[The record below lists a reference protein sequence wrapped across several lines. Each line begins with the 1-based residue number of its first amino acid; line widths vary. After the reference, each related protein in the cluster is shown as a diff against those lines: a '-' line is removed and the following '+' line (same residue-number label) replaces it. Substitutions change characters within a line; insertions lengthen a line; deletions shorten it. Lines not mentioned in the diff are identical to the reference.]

1 MQGMLSHLESSPVP
15 PEEIRFG
22 VILNGGVSLAVW
34 MGGTVHELD
43 RLTKQ
48 RAPAYARLL
57 ALAGCTARADVMAG
71 TSAGGINGACLALAQ
86 VNRDADLGMLRD
98 LWIEQGRLETLLRQ
112 PFRGSPSSLL
122 RGDEYFLPALNTAL
136 TRLAAPDG
144 WRSTAEAPIDLTITA
159 TVLGGNQLISVDSM
173 GQPLPQS
180 VYAGRFQW
188 RRMPG
193 TDADPFSPANL
204 ERTAHRLALAAR
216 STASFPVAFE
226 PSFVPVNDPAF
237 AEPAAGSGGLSDT
250 QRLRPDMQG
259 VVRSWGGFDPE
270 RNRSRFVVDGGALA
284 NTPTLAA
291 LQAVEAMP
299 STGPVRRVMLLVYPH
314 APAPSLDPPN
324 SLDEPPTTTGAMS
337 QLLGALTG
345 QGSRTYVDALEEHN
359 RLAAGRRG
367 TRDDVL
373 RLVQRPEQPAAP
385 GPEEAPPP
393 PPDPIPPGTP
403 LRPAE
408 PDVRATTLEDLAW
421 TLFPHY
427 KRLRM
432 WRAGR
437 DLSARLL
444 GKDPASD
451 PTTAAPP
458 GWSYERTRQAAQRAQ
473 FAWHDERDADA
484 DNILDRPRI
493 PFVPD
498 LPPREETAEAE
509 ALRAWSWGV
518 SSAINVTESAA
529 DLVRR
534 LVRVLEQGEDYE
546 TVARARARISRLR
559 TRLDQVRSEVDQV
572 WQDLSHLML
581 EPNDAYWGL
590 RLAVY
595 DQQMV
600 GAITPEA
607 FQRHLEAVADH
618 YVTTHGDATPPQLPG
633 FEGQTLSV
641 HEQLTAV
648 LRPEH
653 WAGRP
658 AVHSIQGRAAVGEE
672 VRRLVL
678 VVLAVLRP
686 ALRVLEGYTASVA
699 ANEFGIRT
707 FDEGLVTWWSK
718 LVRSPDVPRA
728 VLLCRLLQLEVA
740 STCLGDEVT
749 TGASYPVELVQ
760 LSAQTRNR
768 FAQHSLTAD
777 DKLGGWSVNRFGGF
791 LKRSWR
797 TNDWMWG
804 RMDAASSLSRTV
816 LHPARVRRTA
826 QLSGYLETGSPGEL
840 ADATVAEVL
849 EDLHLTAT
857 FPMDSPLAQ
866 EAVQELSTVFLLEPS
881 HSLFPAA
888 MPALSELFAWSVHE
902 DVVTEELPVLASSI
916 RADRVE
922 GASPRSNG
930 ERFLAECSGLLSTL
944 EQAPPPSAS
953 VPEPVAA
960 DVRVRALAAFDRAG
974 VGREPMRDE
983 SSSDLMIRTSTTAA
997 AVLATVASSAR
1008 SGLKAIGPVTKALR
1022 GGMLLPFWVVTGLTA
1037 RAGIARNL
1045 ALLGLSLGGTILALA
1060 LFGVLPESL
1069 AGPGAAVGASA
1080 LLLALAY
1087 SALRTGT
1094 LLHGIVLLAPVVPL
1108 LTYAVVAAR
1117 AAGKAQDDAAAQ
1129 GASTL
1134 LVVVALA
1141 VALMVLGSFG
1151 AAYGSVFAAMH
1162 RLADRRG
1169 VPAGTGA
1176 LRMARGVLLTA
1187 WPVLLG
1193 LVLVAVAVWLV
1204 VLATQVDW
1212 VARFRTLPWWV
1223 AWLGVA
1229 LALFLLFGIGARIA
1243 ERGGR
1248 SLRLL
1253 GPSSDGGDPPTVVWR
1268 ELPLSN
1274 PRGVAAGWSVMYG
1287 AGAAVVAVLLL
1298 ADPFGWHPQLWHR
1311 SALLTAV
1318 GFAVVLLVPVP
1329 GWLIRREY
1337 TAVTELEVDRGASGV
1352 PVPESYAVDLAA
1364 RGRGYVRFVT
1374 GGATPTLTPHG
1385 ERLQQQVEDARPSAS

>member
-1 MQGMLSHLESSPVP
+1 MPGMLSHLASSPVP
-15 PEEIRFG
+15 TEEIRFG

-48 RAPAYARLL
+48 RTPAYARLL

-86 VNRDADLGMLRD
+86 VNSGADLGMLRD
-98 LWIEQGRLETLLRQ
+98 LWVEQGRLETLLRQ

-122 RGDEYFLPALNTAL
+122 RGDEYFLPALNAAL

-144 WRSTAEAPIDLTITA
+144 WRSKAEAPIDLTITA
-159 TVLGGNQLISVDSM
+159 TVLGGNQLLTVDSM

-188 RRMPG
+188 RRIPG
-193 TDADPFSPANL
+193 TGEADPFSQRAL
-204 ERTAHRLALAAR
+204 ERTAARLALAAR
-216 STASFPVAFE
+216 STASFPIAFE
-226 PSFVPVNDPAF
+226 PSFVPVDSPDF
-237 AEPAAGSGGLSDT
+237 AEPSGGPAGGTLTDAV
-250 QRLRPDMQG
+250 RLRPDMSR
-259 VVRSWGGFDPE
+259 VVKSWGGFARDKD
-270 RNRSRFVVDGGALA
+270 RSRFVVDGGALA

-299 STGPVRRVMLLVYPH
+299 SRGPVRRVMLLVYPH
-314 APAPSLDPPN
+314 APAPTDDPPSSLDR
-324 SLDEPPTTTGAMS
+324 PPTTTGAMS
-337 QLLGALTG
+337 QLMGALTG

-373 RLVQRPEQPAAP
+373 ELVQAPEDPPAP
-385 GPEEAPPP
+385 GPDEAPDPPP
-393 PPDPIPPGTP
+393 PPLPPGTP
-403 LRPAE
+403 EDPAE
-408 PDVRATTLEDLAW
+408 PDVPATTLENLAF

-427 KRLRM
+427 RRLRM

-444 GKDPASD
+444 GKDPAREQ
-451 PTTAAPP
+451 TAAAPP

-473 FAWHDERDADA
+473 FDWDGARDRDQ
-484 DNILDRPRI
+484 DGRLDRPRI

-498 LPPREETAEAE
+498 LSPRERTADQDA
-509 ALRAWSWGV
+509 AQPWSWGV
-518 SSAINVTESAA
+518 TTAVDVTESAA

-534 LVRVLEQGEDYE
+534 LVRVLPVGPDYDL
-546 TVARARARISRLR
+546 VADARKTISDLH
-559 TRLDQVRSEVDQV
+559 TDIGMIRSEVDQV
-572 WQDLSHLML
+572 WRELAQLML
-581 EPNDAYWGL
+581 DPNDDYWQL

-595 DQQMV
+595 DDQMV
-600 GAITPEA
+600 GK
-607 FQRHLEAVADH
+607 VAPSTIADLIDTVAAH
-618 YVTTHGDATPPQLPG
+618 HGARHGDRAQVV
-633 FEGQTLSV
+633 EAQV
-641 HEQLTAV
+641 REQLTAALLPQPGTGTPDQTVVAGGGAIGVRVTGLVHQVLAALEPALPV
-648 LRPEH
+648 LRRYCET
-653 WAGRP
+653 
-658 AVHSIQGRAAVGEE
+658 AADPDHG
-672 VRRLVL
+672 
-678 VVLAVLRP
+678 
-686 ALRVLEGYTASVA
+686 LE
-699 ANEFGIRT
+699 
-707 FDEGLVTWWSK
+707 LWWTK
-718 LVRSPDVPRA
+718 LVREVDVSRP
-728 VLLCRLLQLEVA
+728 VLLCRLLQMEVA

-749 TGASYPVELVQ
+749 TGATLPVELVQ
-760 LSAQTRNR
+760 LSAQTPNL
-768 FAQHSLTAD
+768 FAQHSRTAD

-797 TNDWMWG
+797 MNDWMWG

-816 LHPARVRRTA
+816 LHPQRVRRTA
-826 QLSGYLETGSPGEL
+826 LLSGYLATGTPADLARDTVEEL
-840 ADATVAEVL
+840 VST
-849 EDLHLTAT
+849 LHLGDT
-857 FPMDSPLAQ
+857 FDEQSPTVLA
-866 EAVQELSTVFLLEPS
+866 ARQELTTVFELEPS
-881 HSLFPAA
+881 DSRFPSAL
-888 MPALSELFAWSVHE
+888 PATSDLFAWALHE
-902 DVVTEELPVLASSI
+902 GVVVEELPVLAASI

-922 GASPRSNG
+922 GASARSHG
-930 ERFLAECSGLLSTL
+930 ERFLAECSGLLTTL

-997 AVLATVASSAR
+997 AVLATVASSTR

-1045 ALLGLSLGGTILALA
+1045 ALLALSLGGTILALA

-1094 LLHGIVLLAPVVPL
+1094 LLHGIVLLAPVIPL
-1108 LTYAVVAAR
+1108 LSYAVVAAR

-1134 LVVVALA
+1134 LVVLALA

-1169 VPAGTGA
+1169 VPAGTGG
-1176 LRMARGVLLTA
+1176 LRMARGLVLTA

-1193 LVLVAVAVWLV
+1193 LVLAAFAVWAL
-1204 VLATQVDW
+1204 VLAIGVDW
-1212 VARFRTLPWWV
+1212 VERFRTLPWWL

-1229 LALFLLFGIGARIA
+1229 AALFLLFGAGARTA

-1253 GPSSDGGDPPTVVWR
+1253 GPSSDGGDPPKVIWR
-1268 ELPLSN
+1268 ELPLTN

-1287 AGAAVVAVLLL
+1287 VGAAVVAVLLL

-1318 GFAVVLLVPVP
+1318 GFAVALLLPVP
-1329 GWLIRREY
+1329 WGLIRREY
-1337 TAVTELEVDRGASGV
+1337 ASVTDVEVERGASGV
-1352 PVPESYAVDLAA
+1352 PVPESYALDLAV
-1364 RGRGYVRFVT
+1364 RGRGYVRFVS
-1374 GGATPTLTPHG
+1374 GGETPTLTPHG
-1385 ERLQQQVEDARPSAS
+1385 ERLRQDVEDARPSAP